1 MEKKSLFK
9 LLKILHSKEYK
20 TQRLHDNG
28 IDPGWSLFAIC
39 PQIDACLRPLTNPLS
54 EDLFLWPCFECQMS
68 WMLSY
73 WEAGQP
79 TSALRAAVQ
88 YHRARTQGR
97 QEGTAKRPFPYRIF
111 LSNLAELRAR
121 ESNSTTRPVPG
132 ILSRWW
138 WTGAWTERLGREW
151 WLVPEYTSGNWVPF
165 SSSCHMPGMATDAEC
180 PPLSLCFSKVF
191 ICKMTCIKF
200 NATETLT
207 EAI

>member
-9 LLKILHSKEYK
+9 LLTNLHRKEYK
-20 TQRLHDNG
+20 AQRLHNNG
-28 IDPGWSLFAIC
+28 IDPGWSLIAIC
-39 PQIDACLRPLTNPLS
+39 PQIDDCLPPLTNPLS

-97 QEGTAKRPFPYRIF
+97 QAGTAKRPFPYGIF
-111 LSNLAELRAR
+111 LSSLAELRAR
-121 ESNSTTRPVPG
+121 ETNSTTRPVPG

-138 WTGAWTERLGREW
+138 WTERLEIRKRVMTGS
-151 WLVPEYTSGNWVPF
+151 WLHIRWLSPILLLLSYARHGHG
-165 SSSCHMPGMATDAEC
+165 CRML
-180 PPLSLCFSKVF
+180 PLSLCFSEVF
-191 ICKMTCIKF
+191 ICKNDMH
-200 NATETLT
+200 
-207 EAI
+207 